1 MSATTTTT
9 DELRPM
15 SASVRG
21 LVAGLFIFVAGPPL
35 GAMLLTVPLLL
46 VATVN
51 MLAGIKGPVKA
62 SDVAALFI
70 AFPLLM
76 AFGSYVLAGLA
87 ALIAGTLL
95 GLVTWLRGRFNT
107 LEAAL
112 AVLIGLG
119 VGLPFAV
126 RPICSG
132 PGQTCSAGSF
142 VASTLLLSVI
152 GVLAAKVCRRLLRS
166 LRVLPR

>member
-1 MSATTTTT
+1 M
-9 DELRPM
+9 P
-15 SASVRG
+15 ASVRG

-46 VATVN
+46 AAAVN
-51 MLAGIKGPVKA
+51 MLAGIEGPVKA

-95 GLVTWLRGRFNT
+95 GLVTRLRGRFNMW
-107 LEAAL
+107 EATL

-119 VGLPFAV
+119 VGLLFAA

-132 PGQTCSAGSF
+132 AGPSCSAGNF
-142 VASTLLLSVI
+142 LALMLLLSVI
-152 GVLAAKVCRRLLRS
+152 GVLAAKACRTLLRS